1 MSVVFPLL
9 LGLIQGIAE
18 FLPIS
23 SSGHLAL
30 MQSYFG
36 EELRAQVSV
45 TGFSVLL
52 HAGTLCA
59 VLIAYRREVCA
70 IAGAMTTLP
79 RGFLKEKRKRWAQ
92 FDGGER
98 AFVLVAVGTLPLVA
112 LKIADELAGRL
123 TGAGLIDEMDLR
135 IACRPAA
142 VGLILIFNGA
152 LLYFSEKIGKG
163 DRALEELTV
172 RGALAVGLFQ
182 MLAVL
187 PGLSRSGAT
196 FVAGRMCG
204 LRREEALRFS
214 FLLSVPAVLGSIIV
228 EVPELI
234 GSKRLGAREAVIFGG
249 AAAIAFVAGLMSL
262 GLLRR
267 ISRKKDLK
275 GFAYYTA
282 GLGVLTLI
290 FDRI

>member
-30 MQSYFG
+30 LQAYFG

-45 TGFSVLL
+45 TAFSVLL
-52 HAGTLCA
+52 HAGTLFA
-59 VLIAYRREVCA
+59 VLIAYRKEVCA
-70 IAGAMTTLP
+70 IAGAITTLP
-79 RGFLKEKRKRWAQ
+79 RGFFTEKRRRMARLH
-92 FDGGER
+92 DGEK
-98 AFVLVAVGTLPLVA
+98 ALVLVAVGTLPLVA
-112 LKIADELAGRL
+112 LKAADGLAGRFF
-123 TGAGLIDEMDLR
+123 GAGLIDAMDLR
-135 IACRPAA
+135 IAGRPAA

-163 DRALEELTV
+163 EGALEDLKI
-172 RGALAVGLFQ
+172 RGALAIGLFQ
-182 MLAVL
+182 LFAVL

-196 FVAGRMCG
+196 FVAGRMLG

-234 GSKRLGAREAVIFGG
+234 CAQRIGAREAMVFGG
-249 AAAIAFVAGLMSL
+249 ATAVAFVTGLLSL

-290 FDRI
+290 FDKI